1 MTTEFI
7 SVLLQGFFLGL
18 ALIISFGP
26 QNTFI
31 LRQGLRRQYVFMIAL
46 SASLIDSVLILL
58 GTFGAG
64 GFFARSPTLVHVISW
79 TGVIFLFFYGLR
91 SFLAALKPQ
100 KLATLALE
108 TQTSPSRQAVI
119 YFSLGVSLLNPS
131 VYLETMI
138 IIGSS
143 ASRFADLARFFF
155 AGGAILASAVWF
167 FSLAFGAAKLSEM
180 LRSPFMLRF
189 IDTYS
194 GVVMWAIAGRLVLHM
209 V

>member
-1 MTTEFI
+1 MTTELI
-7 SVLLQGFFLGL
+7 IVLFQGFFLGL

-31 LRQGLRRQYVFMIAL
+31 LRQGIRRQYVFMIAL
-46 SASLIDSVLILL
+46 LASLIDSVLILL

-64 GFFARSPTLVHVISW
+64 SFFARSPVLVHLLSW

-91 SFLAALKPQ
+91 SFISALHPQ
-100 KLATLALE
+100 QLATLSFGKEAAL
-108 TQTSPSRQAVI
+108 SRGAVI

-143 ASRFADLARFFF
+143 ASRFADLARVFF
-155 AGGAILASAVWF
+155 ATGAILASVVWF
-167 FSLAFGAAKLSEM
+167 FSLAFGAAKLSEI
-180 LRSPFMLRF
+180 LRSPFVLRF

-194 GVVMWAIAGRLVLHM
+194 GVVMWTIAGRLVLHM